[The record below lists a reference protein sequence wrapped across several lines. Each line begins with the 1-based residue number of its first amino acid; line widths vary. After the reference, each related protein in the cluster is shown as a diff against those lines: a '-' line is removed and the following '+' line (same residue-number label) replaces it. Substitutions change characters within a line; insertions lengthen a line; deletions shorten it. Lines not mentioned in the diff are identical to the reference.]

1 MNKLA
6 IYYKTAVSLA
16 QLPFYYLSYK
26 VAEIRYRQHMN
37 QSEIQTPTVIVEPTF
52 ALAQ

>member
-1 MNKLA
+1 MNKLTV
-6 IYYKTAVSLA
+6 YYKTAVSLA

-26 VAEIRYRQHMN
+26 VAEIKYRQHIN
-37 QSEIQTPTVIVEPTF
+37 QSETPKPSVIVEPTF